1 MRTDYEGTNLD
12 AIRQM
17 VALDMGGA
25 FLPTL
30 YADSD
35 VPQRDTDVALVPFR
49 RH

>member
-1 MRTDYEGTNLD
+1 MRSDYEGSNLD
-12 AIRQM
+12 AIRQK
-17 VALDMGGA
+17 VALEMGVA

-35 VPQRDTDVALVPFR
+35 VPQRDTDVALVPFK